1 MNSVDRPSRIL
12 YHRFLPGGPDSQIDI
27 LEEAGTFGVVSVI
40 VIVSEAVRENEYLTL
55 IRRAREGVSD
65 VRSIFMLEEH
75 MGDVDFLLDV
85 ASEIGSA
92 SGEGYL
98 LLISYGTSLAP
109 EALTAY
115 LVSIGFSIQ
124 AARSQVKMIHRD
136 PSPHIKNA
144 LAIIEEEYRV
154 SHPEGSESTAVMI
167 THALEHIRPSALS
180 TDDAVLEA
188 IPLERGETPEP
199 SVDDLSGEPL
209 LEEDTSEEEFI
220 AFEEMEGEETSRAES
235 KITEQEKDEEE
246 IIAGEA
252 EKIELEDEKIEEEAR
267 EIRAA
272 PVVKDISERPE
283 GGEPEEVTLD
293 PTDKNREKKR
303 KKKRD
308 KRDRN
313 KKGEEI
319 EIPEEDIPAG
329 EEPPPDMDLSEVR
342 PRFYRSLGFKLVS
355 ITSILIV
362 FSLTGMIMLASYYF
376 RADNEAR
383 LQENNLKLSDVVA
396 SKVLSEIEKNRIV
409 ARGMLTERTGEGIIN
424 PEKSDIVYSGLVRKQ
439 GEEYTVKRYF
449 NIPIM
454 GRLQLTEEIIRE
466 ALQHSSSSLN
476 RAFLGESVI
485 LNLSGHLGEPVMAL
499 FYPEISP
506 DGRVEEVLVY
516 CMRIDPLLDSFET
529 KGITTVFMVN
539 RMGDVIAHPDIQL
552 VLSEANLEN
561 LPIVTSMMKSALDNQ
576 QTTYRNDEGRI
587 FFGSFKKIDL
597 GGAGIIATVPKNI
610 AFQAVED
617 IQRRNLM
624 IMGII
629 LTAAIMVVF
638 FFGRSISRPVVRL
651 VQATTRIMRG
661 DFRVNIKAT
670 TKDEIGTLTRSFVEM
685 GRGLEEREKM
695 KDAFGKFV
703 NRELAEQAMKGEI
716 KLGGERVNAAV
727 FFSDIRSFTAI
738 SEKLEPEEVVEF
750 LNEYMTRMVRC
761 VNETQGVVDKYI
773 GDAIMAIWGAPVSR
787 GNDIENA
794 INGALMMRKEL
805 IEFNQGRGDEKK
817 PLIKIGCGI
826 NYGPVL
832 AGQIGSE
839 DRMEY
844 TVIGDAVNL
853 ASRIEALNKPFKTDI
868 LITEESYSYVKDI
881 FEVESM
887 KSIRVKGKAEPQRI
901 YAVIGRKDDP
911 DRPANISDL
920 RRVLGWD
927 DAPVEMSDDQLEE
940 SETKYEIIQ

>member
-1 MNSVDRPSRIL
+1 MNSGERPSRIL
-12 YHRFLPGGPDSQIDI
+12 YHRFIPGGPESQLDI
-27 LEEAGTFGVVSVI
+27 LEQAGASGVVSVI

-55 IRRAREGVSD
+55 IRRSREGVSD

-92 SGEGYL
+92 GEAGYL

-115 LVSIGFSIQ
+115 LVSIGFSNQ
-124 AARSQVKMIHRD
+124 AARSQVKMIHRE
-136 PSPHIKNA
+136 PSPHINNA
-144 LAIIEEEYRV
+144 LTIIEEEYRV
-154 SHPEGSESTAVMI
+154 SHAGEKDARAVML
-167 THALEHIRPSALS
+167 THALEHIGPSAL
-180 TDDAVLEA
+180 TEKEVVRDAVPVARDES
-188 IPLERGETPEP
+188 PEP
-199 SVDDLSGEPL
+199 TVDDLSGEV
-209 LEEDTSEEEFI
+209 LEESVHEEEFV
-220 AFEEMEGEETSRAES
+220 AFEEMEGEEFVPSGRPETQKPEEAES
-235 KITEQEKDEEE
+235 AEPEQVKDE
-246 IIAGEA
+246 IPAGEA
-252 EKIELEDEKIEEEAR
+252 ETIDLEEAP
-267 EIRAA
+267 EIQIS
-272 PVVKDISERPE
+272 PVVKESPE
-283 GGEPEEVTLD
+283 KPGTREPEPEEIIPETGD
-293 PTDKNREKKR
+293 RKREKKKR
-303 KKKRD
+303 KKKD
-308 KRDRN
+308 K
-313 KKGEEI
+313 KK
-319 EIPEEDIPAG
+319 EIPDLPEEGLPAG
-329 EEPPPDMDLSEVR
+329 EEPLPDLDMSEVR
-342 PRFYRSLGFKLVS
+342 PPFYRSLGFKLVS
-355 ITSILIV
+355 IISILIV

-409 ARGMLTERTGEGIIN
+409 ARGMLSERTGQGIIN
-424 PEKSDIVYSGLVRKQ
+424 PEKSDIVYSSIVRKK
-439 GEEYTVKRYF
+439 GEELAATRYF

-454 GRLQLTEEIIRE
+454 GELQLTEEMILE
-466 ALQHSSSSLN
+466 SLQQVSSSLN
-476 RAFLGESVI
+476 RAFMGESVM
-485 LNLSGHLGEPVMAL
+485 LNLSGHLGEPVMAV
-499 FYPEISP
+499 FYPDISP
-506 DGRVEEVLVY
+506 DGRVEEVQVY
-516 CMRIDPLLDSFET
+516 YMRIDPLLESFET

-539 RMGDVIAHPDIQL
+539 RRGDVIAHPDIQL
-552 VLSEANLEN
+552 VLSEANLEK

-576 QTTYRNDEGRI
+576 QTTYRNDEGRV
-587 FFGSFKKIDL
+587 FFGSFKRIEL
-597 GGAGIIATVPKNI
+597 GGAGIIATVPKDI

-661 DFRVNIKAT
+661 DFRVNIKAS

-738 SEKLEPEEVVEF
+738 SERLEPEEVVEF

-761 VNETQGVVDKYI
+761 VNDTQGVVDKYI
-773 GDAIMAIWGAPVSR
+773 GDAIMAIWGAPVSK

-805 IEFNQGRGDEKK
+805 VEFNQGRGDEKK

-844 TVIGDAVNL
+844 TVIGDTVNL

-868 LITEESYSYVKDI
+868 LITEEAYSYVKDI
-881 FEVESM
+881 FDVEPM
-887 KSIRVKGKAEPQRI
+887 KSIKVKGKAEPQQI

-911 DRPANISDL
+911 EKPADMGEL
-920 RRVLGWD
+920 RRILGWD
-927 DAPVEMSDDQLEE
+927 DMPVEMSDEELED